1 MTEEASRAEGGRGAR
16 YSDLFE
22 NAHDHSTSDC
32 AYCPICMTIAAVR
45 NTKPEVLE
53 HLAAAA
59 RELVLA
65 AGLFL
70 EQAGETIGEP
80 NNEGKPEADDKKVRH
95 IDIV

>member
-1 MTEEASRAEGGRGAR
+1 MSEEDTRGAR

-32 AYCPICMTIAAVR
+32 AYCPICATIAAVR

-53 HLAAAA
+53 HLATAA

-70 EQAGETIGEP
+70 EQASEEIGDQKKSE
-80 NNEGKPEADDKKVRH
+80 EEEDEAKVRH

>member
-1 MTEEASRAEGGRGAR
+1 MTEDARGAR

-32 AYCPICMTIAAVR
+32 AYCPICVTIAAVR

-53 HLAAAA
+53 HLAVAA

-70 EQAGETIGEP
+70 EQASETIGEQGKDDAG
-80 NNEGKPEADDKKVRH
+80 EGEAKVRH
-95 IDIV
+95 IDVV

>member
-1 MTEEASRAEGGRGAR
+1 MTEDGRGAR

-22 NAHDHSTSDC
+22 SAHNHGSDC
-32 AYCPICMTIAAVR
+32 AYCPICATIAVVR
-45 NTKPEVLE
+45 KTNPEVVE

-70 EQAGETIGEP
+70 ETAGDAMGDQKTSRAGGE
-80 NNEGKPEADDKKVRH
+80 KKVRR
-95 IDIV
+95 IEVV